1 MPDYDYEPVYPRSN
15 GGKAK
20 MVMALCCLC
29 CGLFFLFGA
38 EGIAWAR
45 QASCN
50 MEQGDQGISWN
61 VVIPPKTTTQ
71 MQNGFMTSWL
81 WHQVDVY
88 NENATSTPMIGY
100 WSNLD
105 LFFGL
110 LQKYAY
116 VQSDVPTALEAWQPW
131 GFYFGQRYHVWT
143 CSSLFREYYIEE
155 DYWAR
160 PWFSL
165 NAQKIFNIRE
175 MPSGVLVA
183 RSQHQVADVFS
194 LGAHW
199 VATVE
204 TLAGDAIATLRQEPP
219 WTWWFLFTYQKW
231 HVENHRPDLLPNEVV
246 SFLAAVYDIDKARE
260 RSKKK

>member
-110 LQKYAY
+110 LQPLGLSEK
-116 VQSDVPTALEAWQPW
+116 LEE
-131 GFYFGQRYHVWT
+131 GGSR
-143 CSSLFREYYIEE
+143 SSWRNPSESWEII
-155 DYWAR
+155 
-160 PWFSL
+160 L
-165 NAQKIFNIRE
+165 NHF
-175 MPSGVLVA
+175 
-183 RSQHQVADVFS
+183 
-194 LGAHW
+194 
-199 VATVE
+199 
-204 TLAGDAIATLRQEPP
+204 
-219 WTWWFLFTYQKW
+219 FL
-231 HVENHRPDLLPNEVV
+231 L
-246 SFLAAVYDIDKARE
+246 
-260 RSKKK
+260 